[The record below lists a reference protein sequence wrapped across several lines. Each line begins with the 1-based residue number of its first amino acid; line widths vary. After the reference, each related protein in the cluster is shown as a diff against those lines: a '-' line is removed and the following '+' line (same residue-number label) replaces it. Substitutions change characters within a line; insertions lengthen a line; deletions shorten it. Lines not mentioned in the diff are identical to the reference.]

1 MMLRPVLAGIIV
13 LNVSACMPAWLV
25 DGVAAGNPGCLYNVP
40 RRPGDKTV
48 ALTLDDGPDS
58 ATTPEL
64 LRILASNNAR
74 ATFFLISSRL
84 PGNDTLVARLVREGH
99 EIGNHFSE
107 NEASISLSPPAFVR
121 SFLTADSVL
130 KRFAP
135 VRWVRPGSGRYNR
148 RMVRTFREHGYR
160 CALGSVYPFDPQIP
174 LPRYSTW
181 MISHQVRPGAI
192 IILHDGGYK
201 GRNTIKTL
209 TRLLPELTQRGYRIV
224 TLRELTGA
232 TPGNRPPPSSS
243 PRRRNPFSE
252 SPASRA
258 HP

>member
-1 MMLRPVLAGIIV
+1 MPRPLLAGVIA
-13 LNVSACMPAWLV
+13 LTLSGCMPAWVV

-40 RRPGDKTV
+40 RDDKTI

-58 ATTPEL
+58 TTTPEL

-74 ATFFLISSRL
+74 ATFFLISSHM

-107 NEASISLSPPAFVR
+107 NRASIALPPRAFLR

-130 KRFAP
+130 RKFAP
-135 VRWVRPGSGRYNR
+135 VRWVRPGSGLYNE

-174 LPRYSTW
+174 WPAYSRW
-181 MISHQVRPGAI
+181 MIRRHVRPGAI

-209 TRLLPELTQRGYRIV
+209 STLLPELTRNGYRIV
-224 TLRELTGA
+224 TLSELIASTA
-232 TPGNRPPPSSS
+232 
-243 PRRRNPFSE
+243 PRRAAKSDE
-252 SPASRA
+252 
-258 HP
+258 